1 MNKIFFLIVGTLVLV
16 LVAWGGFTYW
26 GQIRGLGPAILPP
39 VDDIE
44 DIIDGSTSSPQE
56 NLIEFPLVLPEGFS
70 ISIFAKDLPGARVMA
85 FDGLG
90 NMWVSQTSEGKI
102 TLLEV
107 RDGKVQSQN
116 AVFQNLQ
123 RPHGLAFHPQQSSLL
138 YFAEE
143 DGVSRVPVY
152 SEAKPE
158 KLFDLPRGGNHFT
171 RTLMFAPDG
180 RLLTSV
186 GSTCNACEESDW
198 RRAAVLVSNEDGEDL
213 KVFAK
218 GLRNAVFMA
227 THFVT
232 GEIWATEMGRD
243 FLGDDLPPDEIN
255 ILKEDGDYG
264 WPYCYGKNVSD
275 TAYAQN
281 SGCDN
286 FIPSHIDLQAH
297 SAPLGLAFIP
307 EDPSTSSGQAAW
319 PEEYWYNLLVAYHG
333 SWNRS
338 EPTGYK
344 VVRFKLDAH
353 GNYEGMDSTGSPQG
367 EDFIS
372 GWLDGDRALGRPV
385 DILVQPGG
393 VMYISDDKAGVIY
406 KVMVH

>member
-56 NLIEFPLVLPEGFS
+56 NLIEFPLVLPGGFS

-116 AVFQNLQ
+116 VILQNLQ

-138 YFAEE
+138 YFAQE
-143 DGVSRVPVY
+143 DGVFRMPVY
-152 SEAKPE
+152 SETKPE

-198 RRAAVLVSNEDGEDL
+198 RRAAVLVSDEDGKDL

-218 GLRNAVFMA
+218 GLRNAVFMT

-243 FLGDDLPPDEIN
+243 FLGDNLPPDEVN
-255 ILKEDGDYG
+255 ILKDPSTSSGQGAPNYG
-264 WPYCYGKNVSD
+264 WPICYGKNVPDIS
-275 TAYAQN
+275 YAQN
-281 SGCDN
+281 ADCDN
-286 FIPSHIDLQAH
+286 FNPSHIDLQAH
-297 SAPLGLAFIP
+297 SAPLGLALIP
-307 EDPSTSSGQAAW
+307 EEGW
-319 PEEYWYNLLVAYHG
+319 PEEYWYDLLVAYHG

-338 EPTGYK
+338 DPTGYK
-344 VVRFKLDAH
+344 VVRFKLDAQ
-353 GNYEGMDSTGSPQG
+353 GNPPAGGEGA
-367 EDFIS
+367 EDFI
-372 GWLDGDRALGRPV
+372 
-385 DILVQPGG
+385 
-393 VMYISDDKAGVIY
+393 
-406 KVMVH
+406 